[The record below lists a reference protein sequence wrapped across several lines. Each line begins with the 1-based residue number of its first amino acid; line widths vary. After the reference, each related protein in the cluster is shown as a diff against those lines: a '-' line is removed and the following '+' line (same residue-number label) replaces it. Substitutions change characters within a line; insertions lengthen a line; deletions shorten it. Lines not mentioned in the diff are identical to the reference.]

1 MFAQTFLSFV
11 SSSFLRTLSEHFSLP
26 LFYRTIK
33 SPLRNYINQ
42 RDVSP
47 PRCIAS
53 LIAPRFAASSPS
65 LGLGDSYTTWRT
77 YVTVVNCDRGEISF
91 RLICFPSPL
100 FFSSCSSFFFS
111 RNWAKARTLGLQN
124 RRLQNTWGRMVHRT
138 EFGSV
143 VNRPVCWNRFTIT
156 KRRNEVCGCRL
167 NFGRWKFSNST

>member
-77 YVTVVNCDRGEISF
+77 YVTVVNCDRS
-91 RLICFPSPL
+91 RSDL
-100 FFSSCSSFFFS
+100 FVSLLRYSSLPARVSFFRVTGPRPELS
-111 RNWAKARTLGLQN
+111 VYRIDVYRTHEGEWCTAQNWKRCKSTGLLKQVYN
-124 RRLQNTWGRMVHRT
+124 YET
-138 EFGSV
+138 
-143 VNRPVCWNRFTIT
+143 T
-156 KRRNEVCGCRL
+156 KRGMRM
-167 NFGRWKFSNST
+167 